1 MEYLL
6 TFLEGII
13 TFVSP
18 CLLPMIPIYVMYFAG
33 AGQGAGTARGK
44 TLARA
49 LCFVLGFTVV
59 FVALGA
65 FAGTVGGL
73 LVRHQTAVNVVA
85 GALLIAFGLSYLG
98 LFNLP
103 FLKGHTGGRGVQITG
118 LFSAFVF
125 GVVFSVS
132 WTPCVGT
139 FLGAA
144 LMQASARGSVLH
156 GVLMLLSYSAGLG
169 IPFVLSAVLIGR
181 LETAFDFIK
190 RHFVL
195 INRIAG
201 IFLIAMGVLMAT
213 GLLGRWLALLSFAA

>member
-1 MEYLL
+1 MEYLI

-33 AGQGAGTARGK
+33 EGPESTRGK
-44 TLARA
+44 TFAKALA
-49 LCFVLGFTVV
+49 FVLGFTTV
-59 FVALGA
+59 FVLLGA

-73 LVRHQTAVNVVA
+73 LVRYQTVVNLVA
-85 GALLIAFGLSYLG
+85 GGIIILFGLSYLG

-103 FLKGHTGGRGVQITG
+103 FLNARGGKQVKITG
-118 LFSAFVF
+118 AVSAFVF

-144 LMQASARGSVLH
+144 LMQASAKGSVLQ
-156 GVLMLLSYSAGLG
+156 GIWMLLSYSVGLG
-169 IPFVLSAVLIGR
+169 IPFVLSALLIGR
-181 LETAFDFIK
+181 FKTAFDFIK
-190 RHFVL
+190 KHFTL
-195 INRIAG
+195 IGRIAG
-201 IFLIAMGVLMAT
+201 VFLIAMGILMAT
-213 GLLGRWLALLSFAA
+213 GLLGRWLALLSF